1 MNPHICML
9 RQINGIISGQ
19 IVYNH
24 KAYNNEQGCQKNLWG
39 PGQNYI
45 RDPYGIIFKQRRL
58 KTGEQYSKVLRIPQT
73 RPLCLTL
80 APMLIGPCSILGYF
94 SNWGP
99 LVGLG
104 SRASHPL
111 CPPLVSGPDYEC
123 FYVVT
128 FFLVNFV
135 FFKVVLTPGLHSNLT
150 SCFYFRKI
158 SKIHAKCCLEIKETN
173 ARN

>member
-9 RQINGIISGQ
+9 RQIKGIISGQ
-19 IVYNH
+19 IVYNY
-24 KAYNNEQGCQKNLWG
+24 KAYNNEQGRQKNLWG
-39 PGQNYI
+39 SGQNYI
-45 RDPYGIIFKQRRL
+45 WDP
-58 KTGEQYSKVLRIPQT
+58 YSKVLRIPLNQALM
-73 RPLCLTL
+73 PYTL
-80 APMLIGPCSILGYF
+80 APVLIGPCSILGYF

-104 SRASHPL
+104 PRASRFL
-111 CPPLVSGPDYEC
+111 CLPSVGGPDYEC
-123 FYVVT
+123 LYVVT

-150 SCFYFRKI
+150 SCFYFRQI